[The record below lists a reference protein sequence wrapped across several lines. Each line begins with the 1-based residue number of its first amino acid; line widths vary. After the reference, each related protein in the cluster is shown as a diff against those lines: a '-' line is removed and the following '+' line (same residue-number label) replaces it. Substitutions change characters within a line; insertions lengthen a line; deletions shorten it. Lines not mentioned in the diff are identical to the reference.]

1 MAAERDATDRYVAA
15 YLSDRVGAEFTGRIT
30 GVTRFGLFIRLDDT
44 GADGLVPVSSLGTEY
59 FVHDD
64 RAHAL
69 IGERSGKR
77 WRLGTKV
84 EVRLLEATPITG
96 GLLFEMLSEPAPNDP
111 TASRPRLAVRNRTPG
126 PPSRT
131 GRPPARKPGKRRR

>member
-15 YLSDRVGAEFTGRIT
+15 YLSDRVGAEFAGRIT

-44 GADGLVPVSSLGTEY
+44 GADGLVPVSSLGTEH

-77 WRLGTKV
+77 WRLGTAV
-84 EVRLLEATPITG
+84 EVRLREATPITG

-111 TASRPRLAVRNRTPG
+111 TANRPRLAVRNRTPG

-131 GRPPARKPGKRRR
+131 GRPPARTSGRRRR